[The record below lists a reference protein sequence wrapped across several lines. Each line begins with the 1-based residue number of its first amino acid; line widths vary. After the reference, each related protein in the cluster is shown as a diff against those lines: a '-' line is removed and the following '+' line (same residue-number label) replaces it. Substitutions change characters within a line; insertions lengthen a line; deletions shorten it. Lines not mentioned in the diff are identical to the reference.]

1 MCSKGECGWW
11 LINIVVHAEPGE
23 DKITFANDVAKWVL
37 DRAGPAAGVVPK
49 ETAAAGPITEA
60 ARTTGEPRDPSEAKS
75 RL

>member
-1 MCSKGECGWW
+1 M
-11 LINIVVHAEPGE
+11 NIVVHAEPGE

-49 ETAAAGPITEA
+49 ETAAAAGPITEA
-60 ARTTGEPRDPSEAKS
+60 ARTTDEPRDPSEGKS